1 MVGCVGNAP
10 TLVRLDI
17 RFTGGSRSLRGYQP
31 EMVAGRGM
39 RGAVAPTTTGRGA
52 LTAWTP
58 ERQSHHDRGAYET
71 PLVLPLRRLRSM
83 RSAFMELRYRAV
95 RSTFP
100 RFEMVDRHGFAP
112 CFAAPAAMQL
122 ALRVCRLCAS
132 AHGVPACEASDLLNG
147 RAARRKLV
155 AGAGIEPAH

>member
-39 RGAVAPTTTGRGA
+39 RGAVAPNLMGRGA

-58 ERQSHHDRGAYET
+58 ERQSHHDEEAYET
-71 PLVLPLRRLRSM
+71 SRVLPLRRLRRV
-83 RSAFMELRYRAV
+83 RSAFAKRRCRAT

-100 RFEMVDRHGFAP
+100 RFEWWTAT
-112 CFAAPAAMQL
+112 
-122 ALRVCRLCAS
+122 AL
-132 AHGVPACEASDLLNG
+132 H
-147 RAARRKLV
+147 RALPLARRV
-155 AGAGIEPAH
+155 TS

>member
-39 RGAVAPTTTGRGA
+39 RGAVAPTFDGRGA

-58 ERQSHHDRGAYET
+58 ERQSHHDAGAYEA
-71 PLVLPLRRLRSM
+71 PLVLTLPAILKWWTATALHRALPL
-83 RSAFMELRYRAV
+83 
-95 RSTFP
+95 
-100 RFEMVDRHGFAP
+100 
-112 CFAAPAAMQL
+112 
-122 ALRVCRLCAS
+122 
-132 AHGVPACEASDLLNG
+132 
-147 RAARRKLV
+147 ARRV
-155 AGAGIEPAH
+155 TS

>member
-39 RGAVAPTTTGRGA
+39 RGAIAPTTTGRGA

-71 PLVLPLRRLRSM
+71 PLVLNLPAEVEEGKMAAGGWASRS
-83 RSAFMELRYRAV
+83 
-95 RSTFP
+95 
-100 RFEMVDRHGFAP
+100 EMVDRHGFAP
-112 CFAAPAAMQL
+112 C
-122 ALRVCRLCAS
+122 S
-132 AHGVPACEASDLLNG
+132 PACEASDLLND